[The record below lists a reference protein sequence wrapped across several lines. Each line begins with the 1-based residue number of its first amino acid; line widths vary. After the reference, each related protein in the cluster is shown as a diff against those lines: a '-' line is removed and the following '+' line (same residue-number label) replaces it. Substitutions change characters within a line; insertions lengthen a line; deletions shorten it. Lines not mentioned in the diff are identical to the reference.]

1 LFNNPI
7 PFKHPEKS
15 SIFLGT
21 RFIPFPLS
29 RGRFILRGALAPL
42 NSLNFY
48 AEERKSK
55 RGEASLIHQF
65 PLSFEEEGD

>member
-15 SIFLGT
+15 SIFLGAC
-21 RFIPFPLS
+21 FIPFPLL
-29 RGRFILRGALAPL
+29 RGRFIFRGANAPL

-55 RGEASLIHQF
+55 RGFASLIHQF
-65 PLSFEEEGD
+65 PLSFEGEGD